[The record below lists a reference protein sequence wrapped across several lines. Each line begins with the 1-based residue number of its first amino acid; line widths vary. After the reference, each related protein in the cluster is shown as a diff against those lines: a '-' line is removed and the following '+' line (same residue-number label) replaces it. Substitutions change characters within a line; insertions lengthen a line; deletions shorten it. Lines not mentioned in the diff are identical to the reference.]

1 VHGELCRLGYRI
13 GASTVWTILQRAGV
27 DPAPKRSGLTWKQFL
42 RVQAEG
48 VLAVDCFTVD
58 TVLLRRLYVLF
69 AIEVAT
75 RRVHLLGVT
84 PHPVG
89 RWVAQQARNLLVE
102 LDERAGRN
110 RFLIRDRDTKFT
122 AAFDGSSLPRD
133 SGAGHAGAG
142 TARERLRG
150 AVGVGTVRREVL
162 DRMLIVGRAH
172 LAGVLG
178 EYVCHYNGHRP
189 IGRSGRRHRCD
200 QPAVP
205 TAAPVAGGPARSSRW
220 AMRRSHEVTQYLAP
234 KGHGRGSCHTKP
246 RERRQRGS
254 VLSTTWW
261 HQRSPDR
268 AAREG
273 VVGRL
278 LDVHSPALLK
288 RPGEDLPTE
297 RADGGVGRPVD
308 VDPLLRGERRPGAHA
323 D

>member
-1 VHGELCRLGYRI
+1 
-13 GASTVWTILQRAGV
+13 
-27 DPAPKRSGLTWKQFL
+27 
-42 RVQAEG
+42 
-48 VLAVDCFTVD
+48 VDCFTVD

-172 LAGVLG
+172 LAGYLASM
-178 EYVCHYNGHRP
+178 CATTTAIAP
-189 IGRSGRRHRCD
+189 SGVR
-200 QPAVP
+200 AGA
-205 TAAPVAGGPARSSRW
+205 TAATSQPSRPPPQWRAVRHDRLGGLCAGRTR
-220 AMRRSHEVTQYLAP
+220 
-234 KGHGRGSCHTKP
+234 
-246 RERRQRGS
+246 
-254 VLSTTWW
+254 
-261 HQRSPDR
+261 
-268 AAREG
+268 
-273 VVGRL
+273 
-278 LDVHSPALLK
+278 
-288 RPGEDLPTE
+288 
-297 RADGGVGRPVD
+297 
-308 VDPLLRGERRPGAHA
+308 
-323 D
+323 